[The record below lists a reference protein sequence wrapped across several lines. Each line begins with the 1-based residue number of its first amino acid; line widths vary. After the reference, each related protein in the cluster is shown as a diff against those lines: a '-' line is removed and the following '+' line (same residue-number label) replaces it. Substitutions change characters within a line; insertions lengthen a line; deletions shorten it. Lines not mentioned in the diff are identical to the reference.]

1 MRRGCI
7 AVGEINCSGCGRTIK
22 HPERYLIVDR
32 EEGTEAEGGKMLN
45 YCVDCCLSRGYASY
59 RVEKGEKV
67 LTLLEEGNQPL

>member
-7 AVGEINCSGCGRTIK
+7 AVQQVRCDGCGRTIK
-22 HPERYLIVDR
+22 HPERYLMMD
-32 EEGTEAEGGKMLN
+32 EGEASGETEAKLQR

-67 LTLLEEGNQPL
+67 LTFFEVKE